1 MNIAPNDLVLEIG
14 SGHNPKVRADV
25 LCDKYLLDDTER
37 GGAIVADR
45 PFVVGDAE
53 ALPFRDGAFDY
64 VICTHVLEH
73 AQDVERFIAE
83 LQRVATAGYIE
94 TPSEVGEW
102 LYGWE
107 YHHWLVNQV
116 DGRLVLRRK
125 TDSGPFGRL
134 FHEMGATDADFMAL
148 HRRYHHLFLVQH
160 EWHDSIDYEIG
171 DASDS
176 VFDFDDERVVTSLL
190 DGGSAPSVASRAKS
204 AIWTRMPDAWR
215 ARVKAALTGSAGRA
229 GDPADLRELA
239 ACPRCHGELTWD
251 VESVRCDAE
260 GLEYEVRDG
269 IPILLLP
276 DDSSAA

>member
-1 MNIAPNDLVLEIG
+1 VNIAPNDLVLEIG

-107 YHHWLVNQV
+107 YHRWLVNRI

-125 TDSGPFGRL
+125 TERGPFGRL

-148 HRRYHHLFLVQH
+148 HRRYHHVFLVQH
-160 EWHDSIDYEIG
+160 EWRTKIDYEVRDTG
-171 DASDS
+171 DAP
-176 VFDFDDERVVTSLL
+176 FDLDDEAVATAMLQGGARPGPMSRV
-190 DGGSAPSVASRAKS
+190 KS
-204 AIWTRMPDAWR
+204 AIWTRMPDSWR
-215 ARVKAALTGSAGRA
+215 AGSKGLLTRGARSARRRV
-229 GDPADLRELA
+229 DLRDVA
-239 ACPRCHGELTWD
+239 ACPRCKGSLRW
-251 VESVRCDAE
+251 ESGAAHCEAD
-260 GLEYEVRDG
+260 GLSFEIRDG

-276 DDSSAA
+276 DEAGAA

>member
-37 GGAIVADR
+37 GGGIVTDR

-53 ALPFRDGAFDY
+53 ALPFKDGAFDY
-64 VICTHVLEH
+64 VICCHVLEH
-73 AQDVERFIAE
+73 ARDAERFIAE
-83 LQRVATAGYIE
+83 LQRVARAGYIE
-94 TPSEVGEW
+94 TPSEVGEH

-107 YHHWLVNQV
+107 YHHWLVNRV

-125 TDSGPFGRL
+125 TASGPFGRL

-160 EWHDSIDYEIG
+160 EWRGEIEYEIR
-171 DASDS
+171 DAADH
-176 VFDFDDERVVTSLL
+176 VFDLDDEAVVSALL
-190 DGGSAPSVASRAKS
+190 DGRATPGLLSQAQS
-204 AIWTRMPDAWR
+204 AIWTRMPDGLR
-215 ARVKAALTGSAGRA
+215 ARVKEALARGGGRA
-229 GDPADLRELA
+229 GDPADLREIA
-239 ACPRCHGELTWD
+239 ACPRCRGSLTWELD
-251 VESVRCDAE
+251 TVRCDADN
-260 GLEYEVRDG
+260 LEFEVRDG